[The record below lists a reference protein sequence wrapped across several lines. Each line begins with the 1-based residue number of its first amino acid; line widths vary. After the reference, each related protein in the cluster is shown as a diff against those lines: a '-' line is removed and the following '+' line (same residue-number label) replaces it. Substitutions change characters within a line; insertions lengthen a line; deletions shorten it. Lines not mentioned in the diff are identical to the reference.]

1 MYTIKVDL
9 SQSHF
14 ASVSEAI
21 TSLGYEPSYCD
32 SDSVLVWVDTLSP
45 VQCKTIPPPW
55 KAINRIPH
63 SNVLCKKNL
72 LSINIKRAKEFFPE
86 LYCFY
91 PNTFIIPSE
100 RKNFLEVLK
109 NSEREYL
116 IKPSSGSFGRG
127 IRIINHDS
135 LIFTLNE
142 EAVAQEY
149 VKSFLLNDTK
159 FDLRIFVLVSSVNP
173 LKIYIFRDG
182 VARFCSLKS
191 KCNSKYSRITNVALN
206 RNANGSN
213 VKDTSVLISN
223 VFSKM
228 EKEGINTNEIWNK
241 IDDIVVLTII
251 SSYKYLLEG
260 DKEKQYNYCF
270 QIFGFDIL
278 LDEKLNPY
286 LLEVNYRPSLD
297 YYTGF
302 EKRMKVEM
310 IRDAIRIAVPFGI
323 YQELVSSRKWCWTR
337 SSWLEFINKDP
348 EIQKICDKD
357 LQNVLDES
365 NYSLIYPVK
374 ETSDKYK
381 KVIDKVLTLPK
392 DQIVDL
398 EK

>member
-1 MYTIKVDL
+1 MVWYNFGVVNI
-9 SQSHF
+9 
-14 ASVSEAI
+14 
-21 TSLGYEPSYCD
+21 GYS
-32 SDSVLVWVDTLSP
+32 SDSLT
-45 VQCKTIPPPW
+45 
-55 KAINRIPH
+55 
-63 SNVLCKKNL
+63 
-72 LSINIKRAKEFFPE
+72 
-86 LYCFY
+86 
-91 PNTFIIPSE
+91 
-100 RKNFLEVLK
+100 
-109 NSEREYL
+109 
-116 IKPSSGSFGRG
+116 
-127 IRIINHDS
+127 
-135 LIFTLNE
+135 
-142 EAVAQEY
+142 